1 MNTMNC
7 PSIFF
12 GPYLSLTMSCSE
24 DDWTDFLN
32 IFLTSFRTIEGNVL
46 DLKVVSNDVQI
57 SELEVLQRQIGALND
72 EVWSPLKVC
81 LFNA

>member
-1 MNTMNC
+1 
-7 PSIFF
+7 
-12 GPYLSLTMSCSE
+12 MSCSE